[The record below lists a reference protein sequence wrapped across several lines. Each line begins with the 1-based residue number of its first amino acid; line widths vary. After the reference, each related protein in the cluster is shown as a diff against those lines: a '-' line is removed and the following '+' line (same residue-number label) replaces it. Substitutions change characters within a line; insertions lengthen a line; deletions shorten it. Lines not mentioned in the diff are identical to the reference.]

1 MTKGER
7 LIWDLFMKVREV
19 LPATADN
26 SRWATDWAA
35 VFHQMEHPEPE
46 HLPGQGAVEPEHLPQ
61 PSADDDDDDSDDDDV
76 PHVRAAPKRR
86 RK

>member
-19 LPATADN
+19 LPATPDN
-26 SRWATDWAA
+26 SKWATDWA
-35 VFHQMEHPEPE
+35 VMFHEMEHPAP
-46 HLPGQGAVEPEHLPQ
+46 PAVEPEHLPQ
-61 PSADDDDDDSDDDDV
+61 PSADDDDDDGGDDDV
-76 PHVRAAPKRR
+76 PHVRSAPKRK

>member
-26 SRWATDWAA
+26 SRWATEWASI
-35 VFHQMEHPEPE
+35 FHEMEHPAPAEK
-46 HLPGQGAVEPEHLPQ
+46 AVEPEHLAQ
-61 PSADDDDDDSDDDDV
+61 PSADDDDV
-76 PHVRAAPKRR
+76 PHVRSAPKRKR
-86 RK
+86 